1 MSGERISAD
10 TLRHWEKLAQQANE
24 TFQDQPMEDV
34 GGALALLTAMLIA
47 GLMQGEGPLQN
58 EAYKA
63 KATWM
68 IAQHGR
74 LVYDMLPALLQ
85 AVEDHGGWDAMTN
98 KGRH

>member
-1 MSGERISAD
+1 MSTRVSED
-10 TLRHWEKLAQQANE
+10 TMDRWEALAQKANDA
-24 TFQDQPMEDV
+24 FHGQPMEDV